1 MATDAAI
8 RTERTSFCR
17 LCEAFCGTVIAVE
30 DGRPVK
36 LSPDRNNPHTQGH
49 ICVKGAA
56 IVDIAND
63 PDRVLRPL
71 KRVGGPGEFIE
82 VSWDEALDDIAAR
95 LKAIIDAD
103 GPEAVATYFGNPG
116 AFSTDTF
123 MSSQWF
129 LQRIGST
136 KFYAA
141 GSQDSTSRHL
151 ASWILYGVAFRNAIP
166 DLPNCDLLIIT
177 GANPLVSHGGLLTA
191 PRMRHDLDA
200 IAERG
205 RVIVIDPRRT
215 ETAKR
220 YEHVAIQ
227 PDADAWMHAAMLRV
241 MIDAK
246 VVDEAFLAAHC
257 TGWAELREAVCGVDL
272 DEAAAATGIARAAIE
287 QLALDFAAAPRAA
300 MYGRVGLCRGRFS
313 TIANLLLDAI
323 NIAGGKFGKVGGST
337 FGAFPLAE
345 GAEPLSGYGEHRTRI
360 GNLPVVAGLMPAAAL
375 PDDIL
380 EPGEGQVRAMMV
392 IAGNPV
398 LSAPGGE
405 RLERAL
411 ESLALLFSVD
421 LYVTETNRFAHY
433 ILPAATFLEKD
444 DIPLIGLSHM
454 VRPYIQYARAA
465 VPPMGDAREEKAIFD
480 DLVAR
485 MGLGSIAPTPGLR
498 WLERQGMSITPLTL
512 VELALRYGPLGK
524 RRGEAALSFARLA
537 EMPHGTMLDLPL
549 TYGGWADHIATE
561 DRKLR
566 LWHPIVAEE
575 FARFAARGAEP
586 AAEGTLK
593 LFSQRKLKSMNSWMH
608 NPEKLA
614 RSQEPALLVHPA
626 DAARHG
632 LADGGRAHIANG
644 HGAVEVSV
652 EVTEDVVEGAVC
664 YPHGWGHN
672 GGWRHANTLPGA
684 NINLLL
690 GLGPAAV
697 EIVSGTTFID
707 GIPVTVTP
715 IAA

>member
-1 MATDAAI
+1 MERKLASEVPI
-8 RTERTSFCR
+8 RTETTSFCR
-17 LCEAFCGTVIAVE
+17 LCEAFCGTVISVE

-36 LSPDRNNPHTQGH
+36 LSPDRDNPHARGH

-71 KRVGGPGEFIE
+71 KRIGGPGEFIE
-82 VSWDEALDDIAAR
+82 VTWDEALDDIAAR
-95 LKAIIDAD
+95 LKAILDAD
-103 GPEAVATYFGNPG
+103 GPEAIATYFGNPG

-177 GANPLVSHGGLLTA
+177 GANPLISHGGLLTA

-227 PDADAWMHAAMLRV
+227 PDADAWLHAAMLKV
-241 MIDAK
+241 MIRAE

-257 TGWAELREAVCGVDL
+257 TGWDDLRAAVMQVDI
-272 DEAAAATGIARAAIE
+272 DEAAAATGVPRATIE

-300 MYGRVGLCRGRFS
+300 IYGRVGLCRGRFS

-323 NIAGGKFGKVGGST
+323 NIAGGKFGKPGGST

-345 GAEPLSGYGEHRTRI
+345 GTEPLSGYGEHRTRI

-380 EPGEGQVRAMMV
+380 EPGDGRVRAMMV

-411 ESLALLFSVD
+411 ESLDLFFSVD

-433 ILPAATFLEKD
+433 VLPAATFLEKD

-465 VPPMGDAREEKAIFD
+465 VPPMGEARE
-480 DLVAR
+480 
-485 MGLGSIAPTPGLR
+485 
-498 WLERQGMSITPLTL
+498 
-512 VELALRYGPLGK
+512 LGK
-524 RRGEAALSFARLA
+524 QRGDEALTFAKLA
-537 EMPHGTMLDLPL
+537 EMPHGMMLDLPL
-549 TYGGWADHIATE
+549 NYDGWAEHIATE
-561 DRKLR
+561 NRKIR
-566 LWHPIVAEE
+566 LWHPIVADE
-575 FARFAARGAEP
+575 FARFAAQQAPTG
-586 AAEGTLK
+586 GDGMLK

-626 DAARHG
+626 DAARYG
-632 LADGGRAHIANG
+632 LSDGGQASVANE
-644 HGAVEVSV
+644 HGAVEVAV

-690 GLGPAAV
+690 GLGPEAV
-697 EIVSGTTFID
+697 ELVSGTTFID